1 MRDRPD
7 PTLSQQAGV
16 EPDCVDR
23 LVELGILKGHPDAG
37 FSVGDVRRVRVV
49 DELERGGLP
58 LAVIAEAV
66 RSGDL
71 SFDFV
76 DQPSYGR
83 FGACA
88 GVTFRQ
94 VAEERQIPLELLLV
108 VREAFGFPQPDPDD
122 RLRETELRVLP
133 FLEVALKAGIRPTH
147 LERTLRVA
155 GDGLRR
161 LAETEA
167 AWWRT
172 EILEPLFR
180 AGIPAA
186 EIGQRTERFAA
197 DIGDVTDDALVAIYH
212 GQQGHAWMRNIFE
225 GFEGLLMRAGVHTR
239 LERPPAICFFD
250 ITGYSRLTEERGDE
264 AAAELAGRMAR
275 LVQRGTTEHGGKAI
289 KWLGDGVMF
298 HFREP
303 GEGVIAALEMLD
315 SVAREGLPP
324 AHVGLHA
331 GPVLFQEGDY
341 FGRTVNGAA
350 RVADH
355 ARQGQVLV
363 SQEVVEAADLP
374 GVEFELLGPVVLKGL
389 LERLVLYQATRRDTR
404 VS

>member
-1 MRDRPD
+1 MRDRAD
-7 PTLSQQAGV
+7 PTLAQQAGV
-16 EPDCVDR
+16 EPGYVDR
-23 LVELGILKGHPDAG
+23 LVEVGILHGRPDGG
-37 FSVGDVRRVRVV
+37 FTVGDVRRIRVV
-49 DELERGGLP
+49 EGLERGGLP

-66 RSGDL
+66 RRGDL
-71 SFDFV
+71 SLDFV
-76 DQPSYGR
+76 DQPSYDR
-83 FGACA
+83 FGADA

-94 VAEERQIPLELLLV
+94 AALERRIPLELLLV
-108 VREAFGFPQPDPDD
+108 VREAFGFPQPDPED
-122 RLRETELRVLP
+122 RLREVELRVLP
-133 FLEVALKAGIRPTH
+133 FLEVALRAGILPTH

-172 EILEPLFR
+172 EILEPLFL

-225 GFEGLLMRAGVHTR
+225 GFEGLLTRAGMHTR

-275 LVQRGTTEHGGKAI
+275 LVQRASTEHGGKAI

-298 HFREP
+298 HFGDP

-315 SVAREGLPP
+315 SVTREGLPP

-350 RVADH
+350 RIADH

-363 SQEVVEAADLP
+363 SQEVVDAADLP
-374 GVEFELLGPVVLKGL
+374 GVEFELIGPVELKGL
-389 LERLVLYQATRRDTR
+389 LEPLVLYKTRRSDTP

>member
-1 MRDRPD
+1 MSERPD
-7 PTLSQQAGV
+7 PALAEQAGV
-16 EPDCVDR
+16 DPAYVDR
-23 LVELGILKGHPDAG
+23 LVELGILKGQPGGG
-37 FSVGDVRRVRVV
+37 FTVGDVRRVRVI
-49 DELERGGLP
+49 EGLERGGLP
-58 LAVIAEAV
+58 LAVIGEAV

-71 SFDFV
+71 SLDFV
-76 DQPSYGR
+76 DQPSYDR
-83 FGACA
+83 FGADA

-94 VAEERQIPLELLLV
+94 VAEEHQIPLELLLV

-133 FLEVALKAGIRPTH
+133 FLEVALGAGIQPAH
-147 LERTLRVA
+147 VERTLRVA

-172 EILEPLFR
+172 EILQPLFR
-180 AGIPAA
+180 AGIPVA
-186 EIGQRTERFAA
+186 EIGQRTARFAS
-197 DIGDVTDDALVAIYH
+197 DIGNVTDDALVAIYH
-212 GQQGHAWMRNIFE
+212 GQQGHAWMRNIFD
-225 GFEGLLMRAGVHTR
+225 GFEAQLTRAGLHTR
-239 LERPPAICFFD
+239 AERPPAICFFD

-275 LVQRGTTEHGGKAI
+275 LVQRASTEHGGKAI

-350 RVADH
+350 RIADH
-355 ARQGQVLV
+355 AQEGQVLV
-363 SQEVVEAADLP
+363 SQEVVDAADLP
-374 GVEFELLGPVVLKGL
+374 GVEFKLIGPVELKGL
-389 LERLVLYQATRRDTR
+389 LEPLVLYRARRRDPP